1 MAAEQIRNVD
11 QLRSRIDSGAAA
23 DKVDFPDPA
32 AAPLGTDAEAGGT
45 PPSRAEVQLDAATAP
60 RPRRRSGWLEGP
72 MSVTAYSIMSA
83 GVGCAL
89 LLAGWLALA

>member
-1 MAAEQIRNVD
+1 MAAEPVRNVD

-45 PPSRAEVQLDAATAP
+45 PPSRAEVQLDAAASA
-60 RPRRRSGWLEGP
+60 RPVRRSRWLDGP
-72 MSVTAYSIMSA
+72 LSVTAYIGMA
-83 GVGCAL
+83 IGVGCAL
-89 LLAGWLALA
+89 VLVGWLGSS